1 MLGRKGKANQEIEEY
16 RDLIATPTEFA
27 DGFTSKAIIG
37 VLFVAFVM
45 IPGNMY
51 LSLMVGGSLG
61 AAAEWVTIILFAEI
75 TKRSFSSLTKQEV
88 YVLYYVAAGLIAAE
102 TGAFEGLL
110 WNQYLR
116 QSPPAQQFGI
126 ANLIPDWWAPPLESP
141 ALLQRTF
148 LHQDWIIP
156 IVILLAHFV
165 ISRVSWFTMAYV
177 LFRVNSDYER
187 LPFPFAPVAAQGAT
201 ALAETTQGVE
211 SWRWR
216 VFSAGAM
223 IGLVFGVLYV
233 AIPAVSGALLTE
245 PIQLIPIP
253 FVDFTQITGNFIP
266 ATPLGFTAHLGPIF
280 AGLVMPFWGVMG
292 TFIGVVAH
300 SVANPFLY
308 DLGYLQIWQPGMG
321 AIETFFVNSVD
332 FWMSFGIGTT
342 AAIAII
348 GIWQVV
354 QGVRGAA
361 AHKTSGG
368 QGRSWAVPQGRGDFP
383 IWVALGL
390 YAVASMGLI
399 AIAWIFLPAFTQ
411 FIGFFLF
418 FAFIFTPFQ
427 SFVNARLVG
436 MVGQT
441 ISIPY
446 VREATIILS
455 GYQGVDIWFMP
466 FPLGNYGAQT
476 QKFREIELTGTRFT
490 SIIKAEVWM
499 VPIVLFATFLYSSYI
514 WKLAPIPSAS
524 YPFAQ
529 VMWRLRALQ
538 TCIWFTGTLKSELD
552 VAPDRE
558 GATWVPSNLVEGEWW
573 YWRVRAVEDEWV
585 ESGGAQGAAGPW
597 SSTHAFY
604 THFGDGEPQEIAA
617 MPPGALMGADAAARR
632 VPANAFADNSED
644 TGIKIQVQ
652 GLGPVTRSLAGAG
665 ALIRDALDDTS
676 LIQGLVSGDTPL
688 IGLAS
693 TPRPALRAASDKA
706 LPDGWVYYFA
716 VDTDPNFSSPW
727 IQRSTDEPWLFRA
740 IKPNIIAA
748 GTIVGLGSYFLL
760 SILGLPVL
768 LVFGYVRALT
778 TIPHW
783 MVTEVIGAML
793 ARYYF
798 NKKYGTKQWRT
809 YAPVLAVGFACG
821 MALMGMAS
829 VAIALI
835 QKSVSVLIF

>member
-1 MLGRKGKANQEIEEY
+1 
-16 RDLIATPTEFA
+16 
-27 DGFTSKAIIG
+27 
-37 VLFVAFVM
+37 
-45 IPGNMY
+45 
-51 LSLMVGGSLG
+51 
-61 AAAEWVTIILFAEI
+61 VTIILFAEI
-75 TKRSFSSLTKQEV
+75 TKRSFTSLTKQEV

-110 WNQYLR
+110 WNQYLV

-126 ANLIPDWWAPPLESP
+126 ANLIPAWWAPPMDSP

-156 IVILLAHFV
+156 ICLLLANFV

-223 IGLVFGVLYV
+223 IGIVFGVLYV
-233 AIPAVSGALLTE
+233 AIPAISGALLTQ

-266 ATPLGFTAHLGPIF
+266 ATPLGFTAHLGPVF

-300 SVANPFLY
+300 SIANPILY

-348 GIWQVV
+348 GLWQVV

-361 AHKTSGG
+361 AHKSSGG
-368 QGRSWAVPQGRGDFP
+368 AGRSWEVPPGRGDFS

-390 YAVASMGLI
+390 YCVASAGLI
-399 AIAWIFLPAFTQ
+399 VIAWIYLPAFTQ
-411 FIGFFLF
+411 FFGFFLF
-418 FAFIFTPFQ
+418 FAFVFTPFQ

-436 MVGQT
+436 MVGQS

-476 QKFREIELTGTRFT
+476 QKFREIELTGTKFT
-490 SIIKAEVWM
+490 SIVKAEIWM
-499 VPIVLFATFLYSSYI
+499 VPVVLVATFLYSSYI

-538 TCIWFTGTLKSELD
+538 TCIWFTGTLKSELQ
-552 VAPDRE
+552 VAPDRAE
-558 GATWVPSNLVEGEWW
+558 ASWIPSNLVEGEWW
-573 YWRVRAVEDEWV
+573 YWRVRAVEEEWV
-585 ESGGAQGAAGPW
+585 ESAGANGAAGPW

-604 THFGDGEPQEIAA
+604 THFDESGETPQASA
-617 MPPGALMGADAAARR
+617 MPPGALMGADATANRRSVSPFAEAADRGAQIHVR
-632 VPANAFADNSED
+632 
-644 TGIKIQVQ
+644 
-652 GLGPVTRSLAGAG
+652 GLGPEMSALPGAVG
-665 ALIRDALDDTS
+665 LLRDALDDTS
-676 LIQGLVSGDTPL
+676 RIRGLVTGDHPA
-688 IGLAS
+688 IGLAA
-693 TPRPALRAASDKA
+693 TPRPVLQATSDA
-706 LPDGWVYYFA
+706 GLPEGWAYYFA

-748 GTIVGLGSYFLL
+748 GTVIGLGSYILL
-760 SILGLPVL
+760 SVLGLPIL
-768 LVFGYVRALT
+768 LVFGYIRSLTAL
-778 TIPHW
+778 PHW

-829 VAIALI
+829 ISIALI

>member
-1 MLGRKGKANQEIEEY
+1 MFGRKGNANQEVEEY
-16 RDLIATPTEFA
+16 RDLLETPTEFE
-27 DGFTSKAIIG
+27 DGFTSKAILG
-37 VLFVAFVM
+37 VFFVAFIM

-75 TKRSFSSLTKQEV
+75 TKRSFTSLSRQEV

-126 ANLIPDWWAPPLESP
+126 ANLIPEWWAPPLNSP

-148 LHQDWIIP
+148 LHADWLVP
-156 IVILLAHFV
+156 ICILLAHFV

-177 LFRVNSDYER
+177 LFRLNSDYER

-201 ALAETTQGVE
+201 ALAETTQGVD

-223 IGLVFGVLYV
+223 IGMVFGTLYV
-233 AIPAVSGALLTE
+233 AIPAISGALLTE

-292 TFIGVVAH
+292 TFLGVVAH
-300 SVANPFLY
+300 SVANPILY
-308 DLGYLQIWQPGMG
+308 DLGYLEIWQPGMG

-342 AAIAII
+342 LAIAII
-348 GIWQVV
+348 GIYQVV
-354 QGVRGAA
+354 QGMRGAA
-361 AHKTSGG
+361 ASKAAGG
-368 QGRSWAVPQGRGDFP
+368 KGGDWAVPPGRGDFP
-383 IWVALGL
+383 IWVALSL
-390 YAVASMGLI
+390 YAVAMGGLI
-399 AIAWIFLPAFTQ
+399 AIAWMFLPSFSR
-411 FIGFFLF
+411 FWGFFIF

-490 SIIKAEVWM
+490 SIIKAELVM

-524 YPFAQ
+524 YPYAQ

-538 TCIWFTGTLKSELD
+538 TCIWFTGTLKSEMQESPTRD
-552 VAPDRE
+552 T
-558 GATWVPSNLVEGEWW
+558 ATWLPSNLVEGSWW
-573 YWRVRAVEDEWV
+573 YWRVRAADKEWL
-585 ESGGAQGAAGPW
+585 ESRGKRGNAGPW
-597 SSTHAFY
+597 TAKRAFY
-604 THFGDGEPQEIAA
+604 THFSDAPPEMTP
-617 MPPGALMGADAAARR
+617 MPPGALVDE
-632 VPANAFADNSED
+632 PNS
-644 TGIKIQVQ
+644 T
-652 GLGPVTRSLAGAG
+652 
-665 ALIRDALDDTS
+665 
-676 LIQGLVSGDTPL
+676 QGLVVRPDGPRTERLTGIEDLLRDAVATPVQLQSLTSGEIPVVG
-688 IGLAS
+688 IVS
-693 TPRPALRAASDKA
+693 TPRPALRASSDTA
-706 LPDGWVYYFA
+706 LPAGWQYYFT
-716 VDTDPNFSSPW
+716 VDTDPNFTSPW
-727 IQRSTDEPWLFRA
+727 IQRSTDEPWLYRA
-740 IKPNIIAA
+740 IKPKIIAA
-748 GTIVGLGSYFLL
+748 GTIAGLGSFIML
-760 SILGLPVL
+760 SAFGLPIL

-798 NKKYGTKQWRT
+798 NKKYGTKQWRL

-829 VAIALI
+829 ISIALI